1 MSIQN
6 ILDIMQSA
14 MIVLL
19 AVNIYILSKQYD
31 AFVEALNRP
40 STVSD
45 KLKDL
50 FTKNHKGV
58 TKP

>member
-19 AVNIYILSKQYD
+19 AVNIYILSKRQ
-31 AFVEALNRP
+31 
-40 STVSD
+40 
-45 KLKDL
+45 K
-50 FTKNHKGV
+50 
-58 TKP
+58 